1 VSNKKLLIISNN
13 NLGDSLSGGDQIF
26 LNLAKHWQKK
36 FTITII
42 GSQETKNLLNKHQLS
57 KITFFQT
64 DSYNSKNFP
73 SFLNL
78 LRHTIKRT
86 LKSIFHFFKYRH
98 LYQTDYIYSA
108 SDFYPDFFPAFLTK
122 LFYPKTIWLASFYLF
137 APSPFSH
144 TSPYFQKQKLKGLF
158 YYLSQLPVIFSI
170 KHFSDYVFVTSTPDI
185 SKFPHKKVIVVRGG
199 VDIAPSQKYLKSKNT
214 IPFKKRKYDAVFIGR
229 LHLQKGVLELIDIW
243 KLVTKK
249 IPNAQL
255 AIIGDGQL
263 EIEIRQKIK
272 KLKLS
277 KNIHLLGFMSAPQNY
292 KIFKDSKLVVHP
304 ATYDSGGMAAAE
316 AMAWG
321 LPGVSFDLPALKT
334 YYPQGMLKTPP
345 GNLQQFADNIVKLL
359 TNDKF
364 YQKISAQSIKLIKN
378 IWDWNFRTSYIYN
391 KILND

>member
-1 VSNKKLLIISNN
+1 MSNKKLLIISNN

-26 LNLAKHWQKK
+26 LNLAKHWQNK

-42 GSQETKNLLNKHQLS
+42 GSQETKNLLQKYQLS
-57 KITFFQT
+57 KIAFIQT
-64 DSYNSKNFP
+64 DSYNTQNFP
-73 SFLNL
+73 SFINL
-78 LRHTIKRT
+78 LRHAIKRT
-86 LKSIFHFFKYRH
+86 LRSIFHFFKYKA
-98 LYQTDYIYSA
+98 LYRTDYIYSA

-137 APSPFSH
+137 APNPFSH
-144 TSPYFQKQKLKGLF
+144 NSPYFKNQKLKGLF
-158 YYLSQLPVIFSI
+158 YYLSQLPVIYAI
-170 KHFSDYVFVTSTPDI
+170 KLFSDYVFVTSTPDI

-199 VDIAPSQKYLKSKNT
+199 VDITPSQKFLKSKKI

-243 KLVTKK
+243 KMVVKK
-249 IPNAQL
+249 IPHAQL

-263 EIEIRQKIK
+263 EADIKQKIK
-272 KLKLS
+272 KLRLS

-345 GNLQQFADNIVKLL
+345 GNLQQFANNITSLL
-359 TNDKF
+359 TNDKL
-364 YQKISAQSIKLIKN
+364 YQKLSSQSIKLIKN
-378 IWDWNFRTSYIYN
+378 IWDWNYRFNCIYN
-391 KILND
+391 SIFQP